1 VLCPS
6 SIDPFL
12 GTPSPSNSS
21 TPHFT
26 KAPSTY
32 TIGKDTYGH
41 KHSPKDMLFASMR
54 VLLVQK
60 DQSFCEGLLLLLGHP
75 KVNYGIK
82 GGID

>member
-1 VLCPS
+1 
-6 SIDPFL
+6 
-12 GTPSPSNSS
+12 
-21 TPHFT
+21 
-26 KAPSTY
+26 
-32 TIGKDTYGH
+32 
-41 KHSPKDMLFASMR
+41 MLFASMR